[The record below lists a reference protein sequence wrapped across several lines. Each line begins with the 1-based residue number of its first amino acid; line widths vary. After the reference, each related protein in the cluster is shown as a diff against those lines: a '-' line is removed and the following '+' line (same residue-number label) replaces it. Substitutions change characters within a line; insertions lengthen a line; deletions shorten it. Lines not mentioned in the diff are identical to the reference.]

1 MPTLRRMLIPAF
13 VIAAA
18 IVAAGCGPSGATSAP
33 AASAPAASA
42 PAGAPDSAKIQQC
55 LAAAGITLPSGGFGP
70 LPSGFVPPSGGFGP
84 LPSGFVP
91 PSGGFTGGAT
101 DPAVAAALEACGI
114 TLPAVPSNP

>member
-1 MPTLRRMLIPAF
+1 MPTLRRMLIPAL

-18 IVAAGCGPSGATSAP
+18 IVAAGCGPSGATAAPAASAP

-70 LPSGFVPPSGGFGP
+70 LPSGFVPPSGGFR
-84 LPSGFVP
+84 S
-91 PSGGFTGGAT
+91 GAT

-114 TLPAVPSNP
+114 TPPAVPSNP

>member
-1 MPTLRRMLIPAF
+1 MPTLRRMLIPAL

-18 IVAAGCGPSGATSAP
+18 IVAAGCGPSGATA
-33 AASAPAASA
+33 APAASA

-91 PSGGFTGGAT
+91 PSGGFRSGAT

-114 TLPAVPSNP
+114 TPPAVPSNP